1 MGIVSSKEL
10 TGSSIEQPTHVAS
23 EEDQQI
29 ASPLSSISPDIF
41 EELNRSHLFQDV
53 RLSGFLEK
61 ICIAKTVLLE
71 EEWQMVELNQNPE
84 ILGKN
89 LEVVKQILLDI
100 ASLPITGQN
109 LLGELNHLLGSEY
122 KLVIS
127 FSKPLGASPKAEVLR
142 FAIESNTENLLSW
155 ISPTIKLPEKC
166 EDFYSLNFYC
176 PSSQEVFEV
185 QEPVFLVVIH
195 ELIHCTQYLQGECS
209 EVKTIDK
216 VSKEIDKIAE
226 EADEIAKE
234 KIEGKDQFSRIELS
248 KLLKNPNFQNFWGED
263 RGWVLELQAMVTGI
277 MCSDGVC
284 VSESSAIQE
293 FLDSDLVNE
302 ARFQYLEKFK
312 SGILIPFGHSKECES
327 NHENIGFMKKC
338 CEMLP
343 RLGSVAIPQVPA
355 MPPLEMPS
363 LHTPP
368 SGPDEAEIATIERET
383 EELQRSENNLQIIG
397 PQVRDANY
405 HIQDVRGDGNCGFYA
420 ILQCLHPDKNY
431 EDVTQGDENWN
442 AAESLRR
449 EIFSTN
455 PNLSQMVTNW
465 PDPLQGNRFLPLN
478 FEVLST
484 IVRAQGRP
492 IIVINST
499 YVDNP
504 AFEDPTA
511 ENVNYMFITVRPERS
526 IETSSTIKFKDAL
539 ETAGENPIVL
549 LYTPNHWKAVTPN
562 PSTESSNKSSD

>member
-1 MGIVSSKEL
+1 VGIVSSKEL

-23 EEDQQI
+23 EEKQQI
-29 ASPLSSISPDIF
+29 ATPLSSISHEIF

-61 ICIAKTVLLE
+61 ICIAKTVLSE
-71 EEWQMVELNQNPE
+71 EELQMVELNQNPE

-109 LLGELNHLLGSEY
+109 LLGELNHLLGSEH

-142 FAIESNTENLLSW
+142 FAIESNTGNLLSW
-155 ISPTIKLPEKC
+155 VSPIIKLPEKC

-195 ELIHCTQYLQGECS
+195 ELIHCTQYLQGKVQE
-209 EVKTIDK
+209 EVAIDK
-216 VSKEIDKIAE
+216 ALTKIKTL
-226 EADEIAKE
+226 I
-234 KIEGKDQFSRIELS
+234 SRT
-248 KLLKNPNFQNFWGED
+248 LLDNLNFQNFWGEG
-263 RGWVLELQAMVTGI
+263 RGWVLEFQAMVTGI
-277 MCSDGVC
+277 TCSNGIC
-284 VSESSAIQE
+284 VSESLAIQE
-293 FLDSDLVNE
+293 FLNSDLVNE

-312 SGILIPFGHSKECES
+312 GEILIPFGHDKECEL
-327 NHENIGFMKKC
+327 NEENIDFMKRC

-343 RLGSVAIPQVPA
+343 SLGGVVIPIVSATTLGTKKQV
-355 MPPLEMPS
+355 LS
-363 LHTPP
+363 LHN
-368 SGPDEAEIATIERET
+368 GLDAAGIATMERIAADIK
-383 EELQRSENNLQIIG
+383 RSENNLRIIG
-397 PQVRDANY
+397 PQIEDANY

-420 ILQCLHPDKNY
+420 ILQCLHLDKNY
-431 EDVTQGDENWN
+431 EHVSQGNENWN
-442 AAESLRR
+442 AAEKLRSK
-449 EIFSTN
+449 IFSTDS
-455 PNLSQMVTNW
+455 NLSQMVTNW
-465 PDPLQGNRFLPLN
+465 SDPLQGNRFLPLD

-484 IVRAQGRP
+484 IARAQERP

-511 ENVNYMFITVRPERS
+511 ENVNYMFITVRPEGS

-549 LYTPNHWKAVTPN
+549 LYTPNHWKAVTLN